1 MVINARFDDVNE
13 KNRCLLTYLNKNDQL
28 HTCKVKEML
37 HVYGSGNGS
46 IKFNLIWS
54 SLPDMMMS
62 VIK

>member
-1 MVINARFDDVNE
+1 MKYTNHANIEVI
-13 KNRCLLTYLNKNDQL
+13 YPNKNDQL

-37 HVYGSGNGS
+37 HVTYGSGNGS

-54 SLPDMMMS
+54 SMPDMMIS